1 MDSKE
6 QLKLD
11 FYLGCFYNSFFGMV
25 SPLYQKMVEEKVIS
39 NSIHCSETRVGDYL
53 LISIGGYTH
62 NAKVFQEEILTA
74 IQEMDYFD
82 EESFE
87 LDKKSSM
94 VRVLLRDENIM
105 NMIMPFVENVIT
117 YHYPYLDSVQD
128 IEHLNFEE
136 FTSMIRRLDFSHYT
150 IVTIKEKES
159 SS

>member
-1 MDSKE
+1 
-6 QLKLD
+6 
-11 FYLGCFYNSFFGMV
+11 
-25 SPLYQKMVEEKVIS
+25 MVEEKVIS